1 MANETKVGEL
11 VVNLRMSTEALEK
24 GLKTAQDKLKSLEE
38 ENKNVQNSNKS
49 LDASFI
55 AMSASIVAS
64 LVKIKSAVSDGV
76 EKYNSYVNSMTAL
89 EKTAKATNNSIDDIK
104 NSIEEINNLKL
115 MDESDV
121 TAATKNLLTY
131 GFTVEQTT
139 DILKVL
145 QDAAVG
151 NRQECYTL
159 SEAVRVTTEG
169 IRMENSVLSDAA
181 GVQKNISK
189 MYEEHA
195 NKIGKKTDTLT
206 QAEKAQAVY
215 NGIMDEAARFEGS
228 AAEMADGYQG
238 IQAKLNATNL
248 ELSRTIGE
256 SMIPALTQYKTVQLD
271 IISKL
276 SSFIKNH
283 KTATSGIITFT
294 TALLATVVA
303 VGAVKKAVTAYTEK
317 TQIANTLTN
326 ELTASVLKN
335 PLFTGGGILSAGLTI
350 INAICSKVQE
360 LIDKSEE
367 IEESSKGVSEIMERL
382 NNVENLEDYEL
393 SNIEKETLEK
403 ARDNANEIIKVY
415 EEKKKAIDDIES
427 EIQNLENSKG
437 VSLSKSLKLD
447 ELKTNLKVSK
457 DELKKFELENRMAE
471 KTLQNYKGE
480 VEVINNVLRV
490 NTKVQEQNAL
500 KQDYLTKTN
509 AKAQRETLVNIAQT
523 KADVQGKQ
531 ELLNILKKG
540 ETATEEYSNAKSQL
554 VKAYPELAKVNENTI
569 NSTQALI
576 DEENKLA
583 EVEWVNAQQA
593 ITDSILQVTA
603 MQNNSEQIKKI
614 AEVTEQSVEQ
624 VTTSLQN
631 QINVLSNLA
640 KLSPEDFKG
649 SVTPAYTPKP
659 IKSSGSSSYQNKALD
674 NYKKQ
679 IEHKKALDQLSLQD
693 EISMYQTALKKYAK
707 TTDEK
712 MELNQKIYE
721 LQKELQQKELDD
733 YTSFIDYKKS
743 LDQISIQDEINM
755 YQYAYD
761 NLAKTTEQ
769 KRELEVTL
777 YELRKEL
784 QEKEEENQQAM
795 LDSHLEY
802 IQYKKSLDQL
812 SLQDEINMYQYA
824 YDNLAK
830 TTEQKKDLEVTLY
843 SLRKELEEKILDD
856 YIADIEHKKNLDQL
870 SLKEELNMYK
880 YALNNYAKTAE
891 QKKELRETIYNLN
904 KEIAQK
910 EKELLD
916 EQTEDYE
923 KQMEEQKALRGAAYS
938 IDEQSKDYDKIISI
952 HKKYLSQIMK
962 DERLSLEERKQ
973 IYKEELELVKD
984 YEKQKRDLR
993 VTSIDNTVSHLKSAI
1008 TKQLEEMQ
1016 SKEKELLDESL
1027 ASIEEWK
1034 EARINAVNEEYD
1046 ARIEAIEK
1054 ELEALDKAEE
1064 QKTRAEE
1071 DADYEKSKLRLEQL
1085 IAYEHDATTKANYQK
1100 ELDKL
1105 VSDHQKTLDK
1115 RALSDK
1121 KEALKEQ
1128 KELLKEEQNDAVKK
1142 IEEETKLKKEQYDE
1156 QLKVVEEYYKK
1167 QIDKAEET
1175 AQQMLINAEQNQ
1187 NQIIELLRSYGDAYA
1202 ITGQTFGEKLG
1213 QNFAETAMAKIQN
1226 AISRMQQI
1234 IDNAIENNIAKI
1246 ANSTEKYASKIE
1258 DKNTVISKT
1267 VNVEQNNTITAP
1279 VERPLE
1285 TYKKQETLNRN
1296 LANKIASVF

>member
-1 MANETKVGEL
+1 
-11 VVNLRMSTEALEK
+11 
-24 GLKTAQDKLKSLEE
+24 
-38 ENKNVQNSNKS
+38 
-49 LDASFI
+49 
-55 AMSASIVAS
+55 
-64 LVKIKSAVSDGV
+64 
-76 EKYNSYVNSMTAL
+76 
-89 EKTAKATNNSIDDIK
+89 
-104 NSIEEINNLKL
+104 
-115 MDESDV
+115 
-121 TAATKNLLTY
+121 
-131 GFTVEQTT
+131 
-139 DILKVL
+139 
-145 QDAAVG
+145 
-151 NRQECYTL
+151 
-159 SEAVRVTTEG
+159 
-169 IRMENSVLSDAA
+169 MENSVLSDAA

-189 MYEEHA
+189 MYEEYA
-195 NKIGKKTDTLT
+195 QKINKTTDKLT
-206 QAEKAQAVY
+206 QVEKAQAVY
-215 NGIMDEAARFEGS
+215 NGIMDEAATFAGS
-228 AAEMADGYQG
+228 ATEMANGYQG
-238 IQAKLNATNL
+238 VQAQLNATNL

-256 SMIPALTQYKTVQLD
+256 SMIPALTQYKTVQLE

-317 TQIANTLTN
+317 TQIANVLTN
-326 ELTASVLKN
+326 ELTTSVLKN
-335 PLFTGGGILSAGLTI
+335 PLFTGGVILSAGLAV
-350 INAICSKVQE
+350 INAYCSKMQE

-367 IEESSKGVSEIMERL
+367 IEQSSKGVSEIMERL
-382 NNVENLEDYEL
+382 NNTDSFENLAL

-415 EEKKKAIDDIES
+415 EEKKNAINDIEN
-427 EIQNLENSKG
+427 EIQNLENSKEI
-437 VSLSKSLKLD
+437 SLSKSLKLD

-471 KTLQNYKGE
+471 KTLQSYKGE
-480 VEVINNVLRV
+480 VEVINKVLGRSEKILA
-490 NTKVQEQNAL
+490 NNAI

-523 KADVQGKQ
+523 KADIQGKQ

-540 ETATEEYSNAKSQL
+540 ETATEEYSDAKSQL

-576 DEENKLA
+576 DTENKLA
-583 EVEWVNAQQA
+583 EVEWVNAQKA
-593 ITDSILQVTA
+593 INDSILEVTA

-614 AEVTEQSVEQ
+614 AEVTQQSVEQ
-624 VTTSLQN
+624 VTASLQN
-631 QINVLSNLA
+631 QMNVLIGLS
-640 KLSPEDFKG
+640 KLTPEDFKG
-649 SVTPAYTPKP
+649 SVTPTYTPKVS
-659 IKSSGSSSYQNKALD
+659 KSKSGGSSSSYQNKALD

-693 EISMYQTALKKYAK
+693 EISMYETALKKYAK

-712 MELNQKIYE
+712 MELNEKIYE

-743 LDQISIQDEINM
+743 LDQISTQDEINM

-830 TTEQKKDLEVTLY
+830 TTEQKRDLEVTLY
-843 SLRKELEEKILDD
+843 SLRKELQEKILDD

-870 SLKEELNMYK
+870 SLKEELKMYQ

-904 KEIAQK
+904 KELAQK

-923 KQMEEQKALRGAAYS
+923 KKMEEQKALRGAAYS

-952 HKKYLSQIMK
+952 HKKYLIQIMK

-973 IYKEELELVKD
+973 IYKEELELIKD

-1016 SKEKELLDESL
+1016 SKEKDLLDKNLE
-1027 ASIEEWK
+1027 AIEEWK
-1034 EARINAVNEEYD
+1034 ETRINAINEEYD

-1054 ELEALDKAEE
+1054 ELDALDKAEE

-1071 DADYEKSKLRLEQL
+1071 DADYEKQKLRLEQL

-1156 QLKVVEEYYKK
+1156 QLKAVEEYYKK

-1175 AQQMLINAEQNQ
+1175 AQNMLINAEQNQ

-1258 DKNTVISKT
+1258 GKNTVISQT
-1267 VNVEQNNTITAP
+1267 VKVEQNNTITAP

-1285 TYKKQETLNRN
+1285 AYKKQETLNRK
-1296 LANKIASVF
+1296 LANQIASVF